1 MARRSFWVWVVVGIV
16 CSAIMWAVPGSETVP
31 YHIAWATFALCFGL
45 EVWSAAATWT
55 SLAIF
60 TVVTGSILVL
70 RVAEGV
76 LDWQE
81 AAEIPLMLLLMALMV
96 VHVRRRQGAIAA
108 LTALHERESRE
119 AHSRELLT
127 RRTSHEMRSPLTITR
142 GYIEVLEDR
151 HVGTESAIELA
162 IVSDELKRLTRVCER
177 LVRSLLAQ
185 QDLELEA
192 VDLDDLLLRTRNAW
206 AAVAER
212 EWLVTAS
219 AGTSSCS
226 PERLRACL
234 DTLVE
239 NAIRYTRPGD
249 TIELFGSRGLDGWI
263 SVGVSDSGPGFSA
276 GTRRAVLAGAHTQA
290 VGAVGAG
297 GDVNGFAAE
306 GPDSP
311 VAQLGSPD
319 AFGDELS
326 QTGLGLG
333 MVEEA
338 ASRRGGRLEIGVS
351 QWGGARVGF
360 SWPARTA

>member
-1 MARRSFWVWVVVGIV
+1 VVARRSFWVWVVVALV
-16 CSAIMWAVPGSETVP
+16 CSALMWAVPGSETVP

-45 EVWSAAATWT
+45 EVWTAAATWS
-55 SLAIF
+55 SLAVF
-60 TVVTGSILVL
+60 TVITGWILLL
-70 RVAEGV
+70 RVSEDV
-76 LDWQE
+76 LEWQE

-127 RRTSHEMRSPLTITR
+127 RRTSHEMRSPLTIAR
-142 GYIEVLEDR
+142 GYVEVLEDR

-185 QDLELEA
+185 QDLDLEA
-192 VDLDDLLLRTRNAW
+192 VDLDDLLVRTRNAW
-206 AAVAER
+206 AAVADR
-212 EWLVTAS
+212 EWMVTAS

-249 TIELFGSRGLDGWI
+249 TIELYGTRGLDGWI
-263 SVGVSDSGPGFSA
+263 SLGVTDSGPGFSA
-276 GTRRAVLAGAHTQA
+276 DTRQAVLAGAQGPAAGTGAALDGFTFVAPGSSAAQA
-290 VGAVGAG
+290 
-297 GDVNGFAAE
+297 
-306 GPDSP
+306 SP
-311 VAQLGSPD
+311 PD

-338 ASRRGGRLEIGVS
+338 VSRRGGRLEIGVS
-351 QWGGARVGF
+351 RWGGARVGF
-360 SWPARTA
+360 AWPARAA

>member
-1 MARRSFWVWVVVGIV
+1 VVARRSFWVWVVVGLV
-16 CSAIMWAVPGSETVP
+16 CSAFMWAVPGSETVP

-45 EVWSAAATWT
+45 EVWTAAATWI

-60 TVVTGSILVL
+60 TVITGSILVL
-70 RVAEGV
+70 RVLEDV

-151 HVGTESAIELA
+151 HVGSESAIELA

-192 VDLDDLLLRTRNAW
+192 VDLDELLARTRNAW

-219 AGTSSCS
+219 AGTSRCS

-249 TIELFGSRGLDGWI
+249 TIELFGTRGLDGWI
-263 SVGVSDSGPGFSA
+263 TLGVSDSGPGFSA
-276 GTRRAVLAGAHTQA
+276 GTRQAVLAGAQA
-290 VGAVGAG
+290 AVAERGEA
-297 GDVNGFAAE
+297 VNGFATT
-306 GPDSP
+306 D
-311 VAQLGSPD
+311 LGSAAAQVSPSD
-319 AFGDELS
+319 VFGDELS

-338 ASRRGGRLEIGVS
+338 VSRRGGRLEIGS
-351 QWGGARVGF
+351 SRWGGARVGF
-360 SWPARTA
+360 SWPARMA